1 MKSEQEKRDELYRKW
16 KELVNMSARELEL
29 YLKTDEAKEDA
40 GLSAKEAK
48 KLGIKRGYDSGKAIV
63 RMKRKGVKKWT
74 KKDWEWAKRQVS
86 FNSRMLGAFKR
97 VKARKGK
104 YEALFDSK
112 TGKRTPLHQSL
123 LIWGHNPMKYW
134 S

>member
-1 MKSEQEKRDELYRKW
+1 MKSEQEKRDELFQKW
-16 KELVNMSARELEL
+16 KELVNMSAKELEL

-48 KLGIKRGYDSGKAIV
+48 KLGIRRGYDSGKAIV
-63 RMKRKGVKKWT
+63 RMKRKGVKNWT

-104 YEALFDSK
+104 YEALFDEN
-112 TGKRTPLHQSL
+112 GKRTPLHQSL